1 MPVLCL
7 LTFFMSAIIDNL
19 TATIVAIKILQNVCT
34 NDRHLRH
41 TIGGVIVMAA
51 NAGGAWS
58 PVGDVTTTMLWIQ
71 DKITVTNTVAW
82 LFLPSF
88 VTGVVPM
95 LGLWW
100 QARREIS
107 AREQTASAIEAQ
119 STQQISEEPKQLPK
133 VTRSKAVVLV

>member
-71 DKITVTNTVAW
+71 NKISVTNTVTW
-82 LFLPSF
+82 LFVPSF
-88 VTGVVPM
+88 VTGVAPM

-100 QARREIS
+100 QARSEAS
-107 AREQTASAIEAQ
+107 ARELVTRPTDERCTSQPTDESNH
-119 STQQISEEPKQLPK
+119 LPK
-133 VTRSKAVVLV
+133 ITRAKVVVL